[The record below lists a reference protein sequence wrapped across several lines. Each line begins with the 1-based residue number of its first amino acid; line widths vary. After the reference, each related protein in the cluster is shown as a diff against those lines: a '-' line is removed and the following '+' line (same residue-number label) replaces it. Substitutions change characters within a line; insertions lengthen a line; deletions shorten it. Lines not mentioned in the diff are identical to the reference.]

1 MTTKTTTTW
10 KEHLEHAIERM
21 NSTIVDDI
29 RIVNSV
35 SRSVDTFSAIASR
48 SVDTFSAIVE
58 ADGIRFVILITDKR
72 FIVRPASPGPFR
84 HVFNRHSMPSGRR
97 YLTHQA
103 IESVVD
109 IMAVMA

>member
-1 MTTKTTTTW
+1 MTSTTW
-10 KEHLEHAIERM
+10 EEHLEHAIERM
-21 NSTIVDDI
+21 QSTMVDDI
-29 RIVNSV
+29 QIVNS
-35 SRSVDTFSAIASR
+35 ASR
-48 SVDTFSAIVE
+48 SVDAFSAIVE
-58 ADGIRFVILITDKR
+58 ADGIRFVILITNKR

-103 IESVVD
+103 VESIVD

>member
-1 MTTKTTTTW
+1 MKYPMTINTMTTW
-10 KEHLEHAIERM
+10 EEHLKHAIDRM
-21 NSTIVDDI
+21 QSTIVDDI
-29 RIVNSV
+29 RVIKS
-35 SRSVDTFSAIASR
+35 ASR
-48 SVDTFSAIVE
+48 SVDAFSAIVD
-58 ADGIRFVILITDKR
+58 ADGIRFIVLITDKR

-84 HVFNRHSMPSGRR
+84 HVFNRYSMPSGRR